1 MVHDGM
7 DWFLDEWPF
16 IYYSIGFVLLIVL
29 GLASGIV
36 PDYTAKMSAKSH
48 FGLLVLMIIFLR
60 IPSIGFNE
68 ELNPDESQMM
78 AQAITLRQKPIF
90 WASVDGTTS
99 GPLNS
104 YALLLPAVLGLPLD
118 YTAARITALVLILVA
133 FYFFYRSLQLIS
145 TPIVTR
151 LSALAVA
158 VFFGWTTWSD
168 FLHYSSELAALPL
181 LTACFYIACR
191 WMSGAKRSPIDLYL
205 MGFMAGLV
213 PFCKLQAL
221 PVIVG
226 PLMVLGFFLLRSQRP
241 NYRALFTLMGGG
253 VSSIGIILMLCAHYG
268 VLDDFYTYYLL
279 ANLIGYEELNQYSTM
294 LPHTL
299 WERFI
304 ALPTYLVHHLDILAL
319 FALIVPLSLLRFLKV
334 NPFVNKTG
342 DYQWIA
348 VMAAVTLGLSL
359 LAVFKPETQFSHYLL
374 FAVFPLGWMFSVC
387 LSPLLKENGSPENR
401 WPTGVFMATIF
412 FFIFLRFTLY
422 GYFSTYSV
430 ALVTYPPMSNNDV
443 GSGAS
448 VAFRINPYLAVFP
461 RYVRL
466 QQSAVA
472 EWIQQ
477 ATKPTDCIA
486 VWGWNCRLYVE
497 SQRRQGTAETH
508 SQRSIMKNSF
518 QAMYLEKY
526 IRNLQENQPALFLD
540 AVGPNNLMF
549 TLKSQRHES
558 YQALNRMVARDY
570 SFVKEIDS
578 IRIYR
583 RKDLIFRA
591 PAQVFLSGH

>member
-1 MVHDGM
+1 MNWFFE
-7 DWFLDEWPF
+7 DWPL
-16 IYYSIGFVLLIVL
+16 IYYSIGSVLLIVL
-29 GLASGIV
+29 GITSGIV
-36 PDYTAKMSAKSH
+36 PDYTAKMPEKSH
-48 FGLLVLMIIFLR
+48 FWLLVLMIIFLR

-78 AQAITLRQKPIF
+78 AQAITLSQKPIF
-90 WASVDGTTS
+90 WSSVDGTTS

-104 YALLLPAVLGLPLD
+104 YVLLLPAVLGIPLD
-118 YTAARITALVLILVA
+118 YTAARITALGLILVA

-145 TPIVTR
+145 KPIATR
-151 LSALAVA
+151 LSSLAVA

-181 LTACFYIACR
+181 LTACFYIACL
-191 WMSGAKRSPIDLYL
+191 WMSGAKRSLIDLYL

-221 PVIVG
+221 PVIAG
-226 PLMVLGFFLLRSQRP
+226 PLLVLAFFLIQFQRF

-253 VSSIGIILMLCAHYG
+253 VSSIGIILMLCARYG

-294 LPHTL
+294 LPHSL

-304 ALPTYLVHHLDILAL
+304 ALPTYLAHHLDILAL
-319 FALIVPLSLLRFLKV
+319 FALIAPLLLLRFFKA
-334 NPFVNKTG
+334 NPFMNKTES
-342 DYQWIA
+342 YKWIS
-348 VMAAVTLGLSL
+348 VMAVVTLGLSL
-359 LAVFKPETQFSHYLL
+359 FAVFKPETQFSHYLL
-374 FAVFPLGWMFSVC
+374 FAVFPLGWVLNVC

-401 WPTGVFMATIF
+401 WPTRVFMATIF

-430 ALVTYPPMSNNDV
+430 ALVTYPPMSNNEV
-443 GSGAS
+443 GRGAS

-461 RYVRL
+461 RYARL
-466 QQSAVA
+466 QKSAVA

-518 QAMYLEKY
+518 QAVYLEKY

-558 YQALNRMVARDY
+558 YLALYRMVARDY

-578 IRIYR
+578 VRIYQ
-583 RKDLIFRA
+583 RKDLIRQA
-591 PAQVFLSGH
+591 PTQVSLSGY